1 LQDNPRGGKRKVDL
15 RAMNEVRRL
24 QENPELGEFRVS
36 AALARMGIH
45 LSPRT

>member
-1 LQDNPRGGKRKVDL
+1 
-15 RAMNEVRRL
+15 MNEVRRL